1 MTTEDGTS
9 ASRERGRGRPK
20 KGVPLD
26 GDALLEAATICFA
39 QQGFDR
45 TSLRV
50 IAQMAGVDVAMISY
64 RHGSKLGLWNEVVS
78 SVAAESVERI
88 EEFIRQASTMSE
100 PEGTRHLLSKIVEM
114 VMDRPHFA
122 QMLIG
127 EIMTGNDGD
136 RRGQIIALLAEP
148 IHHQLLAF
156 ARGREEPGTERG
168 VDPGLLLFSAISM
181 AGLIA
186 SSGDILGHFTELADR
201 RDSVTAEMQKIV
213 FRMFG
218 VS

>member
-1 MTTEDGTS
+1 MTVEDGTS
-9 ASRERGRGRPK
+9 PIRERGRGRPK
-20 KGVPLD
+20 KGVQHD
-26 GDALLEAATICFA
+26 GDALLEAATLCFA

-45 TSLRV
+45 ASLRV

-78 SVAAESVERI
+78 SVAADSLVRI
-88 EEFIRQASTMSE
+88 EEFLRQASAMPE
-100 PEGTRHLLSKIVEM
+100 PEGTRHLLSNIVAM

-136 RRGQIIALLAEP
+136 RRGRIIALLTEP
-148 IHHQLLAF
+148 IHRLLVEF
-156 ARGREEPGTERG
+156 TQGREKSDGDRS

-181 AGLIA
+181 TGLIA
-186 SSGDILGHFTELADR
+186 SSGDFLGNFTDLENR
-201 RDSVTAEMQKIV
+201 GDSVGPELQKIV